1 VTQPQSST
9 GRVDRVA
16 RGVVSTFGA
25 GLFLGLAP
33 AAGLAG
39 WWLVAGMV
47 LAAALAVLF
56 ALSTQDSPSSSVASL
71 VGILGRIAAAV
82 AAATAFGRYVL
93 PGRPE
98 VAAVVLVVVV
108 AGLVLLGPPL
118 PGMVDRV
125 AAFVVVGVLLL
136 VVVSCFAIAPVDLA
150 VAPPADAAGADDA
163 VGLFPAA
170 LVLYLGFIGS
180 PSVVP
185 RERLAIIGVVLVV
198 SLAVAIGALWQLGG
212 ERLALSTAPLRDALA
227 AADAAGVD
235 GLLAVGATVACVCAL
250 RGVLGDI
257 RELAPARPNHMVAF
271 AAGVAA
277 LGVLLVA
284 PGYAIA
290 GASAL
295 LLVEAVI
302 RVLSGRRG
310 RA

>member
-1 VTQPQSST
+1 VTDQPQSST
-9 GRVDRVA
+9 DRIA

-25 GLFLGLAP
+25 GLFLGLTP

-39 WWLVAGMV
+39 WWLVPGMA

-56 ALSTQDSPSSSVASL
+56 TLSTQDSPSSAAASL
-71 VGILGRIAAAV
+71 VGILGRIAAAM

-98 VAAVVLVVVV
+98 AGAVMLVIVV
-108 AGLVLLGPPL
+108 AGLVLLAPPL
-118 PGMVDRV
+118 PGVVDRV
-125 AAFVVVGVLLL
+125 AAIVVVGVLVL

-150 VAPPADAAGADDA
+150 VAPPADAAGADNA

-170 LVLYLGFIGS
+170 LLLYLGFIGS
-180 PSVVP
+180 PSVVR
-185 RERLAIIGVVLVV
+185 RERLAIVGVVLVV

-227 AADAAGVD
+227 AADAAGID
-235 GLLAVGATVACVCAL
+235 GLLAVGATVACVFAL

-257 RELAPARPNHMVAF
+257 RELAPAQPNHVVAF
-271 AAGVAA
+271 AAVVAA
-277 LGVLLVA
+277 LGALLFT
-284 PGYAIA
+284 PEYTIA
-290 GASAL
+290 GASVL
-295 LLVEAVI
+295 LLGEAGI

-310 RA
+310 KA